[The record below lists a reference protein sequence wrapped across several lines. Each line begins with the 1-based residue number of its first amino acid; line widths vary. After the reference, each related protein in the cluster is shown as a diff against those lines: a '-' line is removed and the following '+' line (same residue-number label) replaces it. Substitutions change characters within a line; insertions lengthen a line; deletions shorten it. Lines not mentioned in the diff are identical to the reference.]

1 MRSLEGAFLLIAA
14 MALAVVTSVWL
25 LVVFNVSGSSA
36 ASVAFVIAVL
46 AGAGLV
52 GVLLWVARPLAIKA
66 TDAKGEQFSIS
77 RIGMSSVVAHAAGE
91 VPGVDGLDPS
101 VSGGSRGIDIEC
113 VAKTSPPFNPMDVR
127 RRLRSHLRT
136 QVPALTGIAVG
147 RVAIAFEGLP
157 FADSE
162 DYP

>member
-1 MRSLEGAFLLIAA
+1 
-14 MALAVVTSVWL
+14 
-25 LVVFNVSGSSA
+25 
-36 ASVAFVIAVL
+36 VL
-46 AGAGLV
+46 AGAGLL
-52 GVLLWVARPLAIKA
+52 GVLLWTTRPLTIRAS
-66 TDAKGEQFSIS
+66 DAAGEHFSIT
-77 RIGMSSVVAHAAGE
+77 RAGMARVVAQAAAE

-113 VAKTSPPFNPMDVR
+113 VAQTSPPFNPMDVR
-127 RRLRSHLRT
+127 RRLRSHLRA

-157 FADSE
+157 VADSE